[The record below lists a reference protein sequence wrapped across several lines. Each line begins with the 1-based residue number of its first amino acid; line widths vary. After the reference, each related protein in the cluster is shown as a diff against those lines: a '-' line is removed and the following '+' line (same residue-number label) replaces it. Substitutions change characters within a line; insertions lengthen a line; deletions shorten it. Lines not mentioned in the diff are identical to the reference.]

1 MRKNGYFSGLAI
13 LFLCLVLLASAGC
26 SQPGTPS
33 EPQPGGETSPEAEAT
48 VVKIGTVGPLTG
60 GAATY
65 GISVR
70 NGVEIAVKEANDNNE
85 ISGVAL
91 ELISEDSEGDWSKA
105 ANAFSKLVDQDKV
118 NVIVGAVLSSETE
131 AGGPIIMNAKVPTI
145 SPSSTATGLTVGNP
159 YLFRNCLSDEVQ
171 ASQLAEYA
179 VTDLGL
185 EKFAI
190 LYTNNDYGVALKNA
204 FEETASSLAEVV
216 AVEAFMDND
225 ENFKPQLT
233 SIQQKNPDSI
243 YIAGYYTEAAKIA
256 QQAVEQG
263 LDVQFL
269 GADGFYS
276 PVLIEIGGEAVEG
289 AIFTA
294 GFHSGDTSP
303 AVQNF
308 VNNYKQL
315 FGEEPDMFA
324 AQAYDA
330 ARIVIEAIK
339 AKGTDPEQIREGLA
353 ETKDFPGITGNTS
366 IDEEGD
372 TIKDVLILKVEG
384 GAFDRIR

>member
-1 MRKNGYFSGLAI
+1 MYRKNVFWVSLLVFGLI
-13 LFLCLVLLASAGC
+13 LAMLAGC
-26 SQPGTPS
+26 TQPETDL
-33 EPQPGGETSPEAEAT
+33 PQNGDEQEGPGAEAET
-48 VVKIGTVGPLTG
+48 VKVGMVGPLTG

-65 GISVR
+65 GLSVR
-70 NGVEIAVKEANDNNE
+70 NGVQIAIDEANENE
-85 ISGVAL
+85 EIPGVTL
-91 ELISEDSEGDWSKA
+91 EFIAEDTEGDWSKA
-105 ANAFSKLVDQDKV
+105 ANAFSKLIDQNKVD
-118 NVIVGAVLSSETE
+118 VIVGAVLSSETE
-131 AGGPIIMNAKVPTI
+131 AGGPIAMDGRVPTI
-145 SPSSTATGLTVGNP
+145 SPSSTSTGLTVGNP

-179 VTDLGL
+179 VTELGF

-204 FEETASSLAEVV
+204 FEETAEELAEVV

-233 SIQQKNPDSI
+233 SIQRKDPEAI
-243 YIAGYYTEAAKIA
+243 FVAGYYTEAAKIA
-256 QQAVEQG
+256 QQALEQG
-263 LDVQFL
+263 LEVRFF

-276 PVLIEIGGEAVEG
+276 PVLMEIGQDAVEG

-294 GFHSGDTSP
+294 GFHSGDESP
-303 AVQNF
+303 VVQNF
-308 VNNYKQL
+308 VNKYQQL
-315 FGEEPDMFA
+315 FNEEPDMFA

-330 ARIVIEAIK
+330 ACIVIAAMK
-339 AKGTDPEQIREGLA
+339 SKGTSSEQIREGLA

-372 TIKDVLILKVEG
+372 TLKDVLILKVEDG
-384 GAFDRIR
+384 VFQRLR